1 MQEGARDTVTGRMTT
16 GHEWN
21 GIEELDTP
29 VPKVVFFFLA
39 LAFLF
44 SLVCWLLFP
53 TFPLI
58 ATYTKGLLG
67 VDQQQLVTDQ
77 VKEAAAERA
86 GWENDILSKSF
97 AQVESDPALMQKVQE
112 TGRTLFQDNCAA
124 CHGVNATGGPGF
136 PDLTSKTWLWGGDI
150 DSIAETI
157 RVGINS
163 TADDTRVSQM
173 LAFGREGILDH
184 PKILDVVA
192 YVRSLSGASADAA
205 RVEAGREVFAANC
218 ASCHGEAG
226 KGMQDVGAPDLTDRF
241 WIYGG
246 DTQSIYTTVH
256 GGRQGHMPHWE
267 GRLSETSRKILA
279 LYVSTLVA
287 AKP

>member
-16 GHEWN
+16 GHEWK
-21 GIEELDTP
+21 GIEELDTA
-29 VPKVVFFFLA
+29 VAKVVFFFLA

-44 SLVCWLLFP
+44 SLICWLLFP

-184 PKILDVVA
+184 AKILDVVA

>member
-44 SLVCWLLFP
+44 SLICWLLFP

-184 PKILDVVA
+184 AKILDVVA
-192 YVRSLSGASADAA
+192 
-205 RVEAGREVFAANC
+205 
-218 ASCHGEAG
+218 
-226 KGMQDVGAPDLTDRF
+226 
-241 WIYGG
+241 
-246 DTQSIYTTVH
+246 
-256 GGRQGHMPHWE
+256 
-267 GRLSETSRKILA
+267 
-279 LYVSTLVA
+279 
-287 AKP
+287 